1 MGSQLTGQNKTL
13 TWADF
18 TGPVP
23 PSNPD
28 NLSAF
33 TKATFTPTG
42 ITTKQVPDGAG
53 KSWQLQDTFTIT
65 VALDG
70 NKSWALASIKSDPQ
84 SNTKL
89 LNHEQGHYNLAA
101 LLGRDMFVEM
111 QQLLPK
117 MFPTQ
122 NDLNKAIMDIHTRYK
137 QFESKIGKA
146 YDDANQATNHG
157 ANAIKQQLWDGYIKS
172 ATTQT
177 RTPSVN
183 GADGMPLKEEIV
195 SVLKKNGIQI

>member
-1 MGSQLTGQNKTL
+1 MAQLNGFSKTL

-33 TKATFTPTG
+33 TKATFTPTN
-42 ITTKQVPDGAG
+42 IQTKQVPDGAG
-53 KSWQLQDTFTIT
+53 KSWQLQDTFIMNI
-65 VALDG
+65 ALDG
-70 NKSWALASIKSDPQ
+70 GKSWALSSVKSDPP

-89 LNHEQGHYNLAA
+89 LNHEQGHYNLIA

-122 NDLNKAIMDIHTRYK
+122 ADLNKAITDMHTRYK

-157 ANAIKQQLWDGYIKS
+157 TNDVKQQLWDGYTKT
-172 ATTQT
+172 AMTQT

-195 SVLKKNGIQI
+195 SVLKKNGVII